1 MVVLDCVYLATWASG
16 NVIGV
21 GASTV
26 GVNGE
31 TIPDASKTAVENS
44 RCGERY
50 TFKLPTG
57 QAVPRVTETYR
68 LLGHEVNAH
77 VGNEVARDS
86 LVYRASLG
94 ARVISQ
100 CWRGRTCQR
109 QRRWRTGSS
118 SG

>member
-1 MVVLDCVYLATWASG
+1 M
-16 NVIGV
+16 
-21 GASTV
+21 
-26 GVNGE
+26 
-31 TIPDASKTAVENS
+31 
-44 RCGERY
+44 
-50 TFKLPTG
+50 FKLPTG

-100 CWRGRTCQR
+100 LAGGTDLPKATALADGLIVGLTAHYAGPTPTGWDASEAIECERRKALGRQGHRAISGQR
-109 QRRWRTGSS
+109 V
-118 SG
+118 